1 MAELKVLNKEGKEVE
16 KIKIKD
22 EIFKGEVNDYAIQMV
37 VRNFMNGQRDGS
49 ATTKSRAMVKGSN
62 KKIYRQKGT
71 GNARMGRKRTSIR
84 RGGGVAFAKV
94 PRDFTIKVNKKI
106 KKSALISAL
115 RTRLEDFIII
125 DSCKLENPK
134 TKEVVNIKKNLNL
147 PEKTLF
153 VLKDNN
159 EDFDRA
165 VKNIEKTM
173 WVTKDYINVYYLLYF
188 DKIVFEKDAILELE
202 KRIEL

>member
-1 MAELKVLNKEGKEVE
+1 MAELKVLNKEGKEVD

-37 VRNFMNGQRDGS
+37 VRNFLNGQRDGS
-49 ATTKSRAMVKGSN
+49 AATKSRAMVKGSN

-71 GNARMGRKRTSIR
+71 GNARMGRKRTPIR

-94 PRDFTIKVNKKI
+94 PRDFTIKINKKI
-106 KKSALISAL
+106 KKNALLSAL
-115 RTRLEDFIII
+115 RTRFEDFIIM
-125 DSCKLENPK
+125 DSCKLEKAK
-134 TKEVVNIKKNLNL
+134 TKEIVNIKKNLKL
-147 PEKTLF
+147 PQKTLF
-153 VLKDNN
+153 VLREND

-173 WVTKDYINVYYLLYF
+173 WVSKDYINVYYLLYF
-188 DKIVFEKDAILELE
+188 DKIVFEKDAILDLE
-202 KRIEL
+202 KRMEV